1 MKKGDIVARFYVELE
16 SRAHDPRNDTDDD
29 EESKEEKE
37 AVPLKKYQISLRF
50 ARQGIQDTDP
60 DMIQTFTDYSEKPS
74 LWRSTLAPCTLECIS
89 KKATWM
95 YY

>member
-1 MKKGDIVARFYVELE
+1 MKLE

-60 DMIQTFTDYSEKPS
+60 DMIQTFTRLFRKAIPLEKYI
-74 LWRSTLAPCTLECIS
+74 STMYPGVYF